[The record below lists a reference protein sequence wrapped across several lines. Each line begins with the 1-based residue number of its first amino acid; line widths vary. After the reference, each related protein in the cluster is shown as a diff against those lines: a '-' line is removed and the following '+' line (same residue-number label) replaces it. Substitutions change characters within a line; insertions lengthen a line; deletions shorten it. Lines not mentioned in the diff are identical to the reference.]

1 MGHLVHHY
9 QLYKGMILHAKTL
22 KNRLNRTGDIGY
34 YAQIKENGNLLAL
47 KIMFNK
53 DKNYQQYTII

>member
-1 MGHLVHHY
+1 
-9 QLYKGMILHAKTL
+9 MILHAKTL

-34 YAQIKENGNLLAL
+34 YAQIKEDGNLLAL
-47 KIMFNK
+47 KIVLNQ